1 MPCGHSYNYLSDSR
15 AIQVK
20 DLLNIVFLFLM
31 ETNMMKKK
39 RPKSLN
45 IEKNSVQTKKNN
57 KDLVQQKTTIIKWWV
72 TDLFTYVLWVPNVS
86 PRIPWEQCR
95 DLWLVLL
102 GLVLTSF
109 YKEFIH
115 AAKQSIQSTQIWFV
129 HTPVLRRYETRK
141 STPFGIADCIALM
154 LDLWIQLQS
163 FTIIQ

>member
-1 MPCGHSYNYLSDSR
+1 MSFY
-15 AIQVK
+15 
-20 DLLNIVFLFLM
+20 FLWKRIWRKRRGPNPSIL
-31 ETNMMKKK
+31 KKK
-39 RPKSLN
+39 
-45 IEKNSVQTKKNN
+45 SVQTKKNN

-86 PRIPWEQCR
+86 LRIPWEQCR
-95 DLWLVLL
+95 DQWLVLL

-141 STPFGIADCIALM
+141 STPFGIANCITLM